1 VPSNAST
8 VMVPRPGSSQS
19 IRPDSSM
26 SSRGHSIP
34 PVVIKKTR
42 VPAQPRTE
50 APKPPRVRKK
60 SPLNDSSTSA
70 TASTREST
78 MEPPSRSSSVV
89 LPSIE
94 SSNSQTSDI
103 DSLTAGM
110 KKVKLNL
117 TTKAQREAKEQAKQT
132 SRAPS
137 VKPAVKPAAKPG
149 KPRSADNI
157 SSRGAILPP
166 VPHPGQVLTSN
177 GFPVASAPR
186 PQPETLPPMP
196 STPQPS
202 LPSHLPSHLQAAD
215 VPLPASSPPAP
226 IQYQQPPPLQQ
237 GPPLPFSHPVPQTQ
251 TQPSTAASGPGI
263 GADVFI
269 PYQPEGPQQ
278 ETTVIKQE
286 PLKWLPPNTATP
298 SGTPMKRADLPVWS
312 STGMIPFAGSKPNGG
327 VAVKQ
332 EDKEKA
338 KEVDISEVPETP
350 RSRFA

>member
-1 VPSNAST
+1 MA
-8 VMVPRPGSSQS
+8 PRPGSSQS

-34 PVVIKKTR
+34 PVVVKKTR

-137 VKPAVKPAAKPG
+137 VKPATKPAAKPA

-166 VPHPGQVLTSN
+166 VPHPGLQGLSTRGSN
-177 GFPVASAPR
+177 RAEVTQSIGPVQHSA
-186 PQPETLPPMP
+186 
-196 STPQPS
+196 
-202 LPSHLPSHLQAAD
+202 
-215 VPLPASSPPAP
+215 
-226 IQYQQPPPLQQ
+226 
-237 GPPLPFSHPVPQTQ
+237 
-251 TQPSTAASGPGI
+251 
-263 GADVFI
+263 
-269 PYQPEGPQQ
+269 
-278 ETTVIKQE
+278 
-286 PLKWLPPNTATP
+286 
-298 SGTPMKRADLPVWS
+298 
-312 STGMIPFAGSKPNGG
+312 
-327 VAVKQ
+327 
-332 EDKEKA
+332 
-338 KEVDISEVPETP
+338 
-350 RSRFA
+350 

>member
-8 VMVPRPGSSQS
+8 VMAPRPGSSQS

-34 PVVIKKTR
+34 PVVVKKTR

-137 VKPAVKPAAKPG
+137 VKPATKPATKPA

-166 VPHPGQVLTSN
+166 VPHAGPVLSSN
-177 GFPVASAPR
+177 GFSAAPR
-186 PQPETLPPMP
+186 PQPQPEILPPMP
-196 STPQPS
+196 LTPQPS
-202 LPSHLPSHLQAAD
+202 LPSHFPSRLQAAD

-237 GPPLPFSHPVPQTQ
+237 GPPLPLSHPIPQTQ
-251 TQPSTAASGPGI
+251 SQPPTTGT
-263 GADVFI
+263 DVFI
-269 PYQPEGPQQ
+269 PYLPEGPQQ

-312 STGMIPFAGSKPNGG
+312 ATGMIPFAGSKPNGEAKTENG
-327 VAVKQ
+327 VVKQ
-332 EDKEKA
+332 GDKEKG
-338 KEVDISEVPETP
+338 KEVDIWEVPETP